1 MFQARIVYQK
11 DVWYNGRQC
20 LKEENMVAEKTIT
33 KPSALIRDYEL
44 VLIINPGLS
53 DDTAN
58 ATVDTLKQFI
68 TTRGGTVVEVA
79 PWGKKKLSY
88 PIKHHLEGNYVL
100 FKIQMTAALSKELEA
115 QIRISENVI
124 RFLVVRVEI

>member
-1 MFQARIVYQK
+1 
-11 DVWYNGRQC
+11 
-20 LKEENMVAEKTIT
+20 MVAEKTIT

-115 QIRISENVI
+115 QLRISENVI

>member
-1 MFQARIVYQK
+1 
-11 DVWYNGRQC
+11 
-20 LKEENMVAEKTIT
+20 MVAEKTIT
-33 KPSALIRDYEL
+33 KPSALVRDYEL

-53 DDTAN
+53 DDVAN
-58 ATVDTLKQFI
+58 STVDTLKQFI

-79 PWGKKKLSY
+79 PWGKKRLSY
-88 PIKHHLEGNYVL
+88 PIKHHTEGNYVL

-124 RFLVVRVEI
+124 RFLVVRVEV